1 MAQYYSLDE
10 AARALGMSTD
20 EFRRRL
26 ATEWKTSPR
35 RYPDGATL
43 RFQVREIDELA
54 RTLGAGSD
62 TELKL
67 SDSSEDFVP
76 VQDDA
81 LSTGPKSGRRGGKPD
96 SDVKLEKGGPKSGA
110 QANIRTEEMDVP
122 GKPSTTRKYQSPL
135 EVSGEAGGKPP
146 TKKEQSSSEFE
157 LSLTPDSSD
166 EFDLKLTEDGSDEV
180 DVGVMPGKSGPL
192 KGDSGINL
200 RSPSDSGISLEKSSS
215 EFELQLDSGVS
226 KPKSGPKTGPKSGP
240 KSGPKTGP
248 KSGPKT
254 PSKQAPVPS
263 DESDSEFELTLD
275 DTPAAHP
282 ADATAAFP
290 EEQKDI
296 FETDFELPALDDES
310 GSEAVAIEESD
321 TDLESSDFDL
331 GEEGESGSEVRSVP
345 ESGKRRRAVAAE
357 EDLDEFDDD
366 LVAAD
371 DVAVQPAAKKTWGVL
386 PAIVLIPTV
395 VVMLLVGLMSF
406 ELLRNM
412 YGYAAPSKPSGMLV
426 RFFAQQFGDL
436 PKD

>member
-76 VQDDA
+76 VQDDV
-81 LSTGPKSGRRGGKPD
+81 LSSGPKSGNRGGKPD
-96 SDVKLEKGGPKSGA
+96 SDVKLEKGGKPKSGV

-180 DVGVMPGKSGPL
+180 DVGVMPGKSAA
-192 KGDSGINL
+192 
-200 RSPSDSGISLEKSSS
+200 RSRATAASICARPADSGISLEKSSS

-226 KPKSGPKTGPKSGP
+226 KPKSGPKSGP
-240 KSGPKTGP
+240 QVRAEIRPEDRAKVGPED
-248 KSGPKT
+248 
-254 PSKQAPVPS
+254 A
-263 DESDSEFELTLD
+263 FEASPGAERRVRQRVRVD
-275 DTPAAHP
+275 AGRQPAAHP

-331 GEEGESGSEVRSVP
+331 GDGRRERQRGASVP
-345 ESGKRRRAVAAE
+345 ESGKRRRAAAAE
-357 EDLDEFDDD
+357 ADLDEFDDD
-366 LVAAD
+366 LVAEE
-371 DVAVQPAAKKTWGVL
+371 DVAGRSRRP
-386 PAIVLIPTV
+386 P
-395 VVMLLVGLMSF
+395 
-406 ELLRNM
+406 R
-412 YGYAAPSKPSGMLV
+412 KPGASC
-426 RFFAQQFGDL
+426 RRSC
-436 PKD
+436 